1 MAITAFET
9 SGAITTGDST
19 DKASPAGPSRA
30 PASRRRNWGSSA
42 SPSWVATV
50 TEGGVTSLST
60 RSLGQFACRA
70 RSSYVLLK
78 FKCETSSL
86 DYDQFTFLRLCNI
99 AEQSKLIFL
108 LLITVHSGKNPRISE
123 IYWTRTLS
131 NNPWIVMIL

>member
-19 DKASPAGPSRA
+19 AKASPAGPSRA

-50 TEGGVTSLST
+50 TEGGVISLST

-86 DYDQFTFLRLCNI
+86 DDDQFTFLRLCDI
-99 AEQSKLIFL
+99 AEQSKLIFFS
-108 LLITVHSGKNPRISE
+108 LLITVPSGKNPRISE
-123 IYWTRTLS
+123 IYWTRIS
-131 NNPWIVMIL
+131 INPWIVMIL

>member
-86 DYDQFTFLRLCNI
+86 DYDQFTFLRLCDM
-99 AEQSKLIFL
+99 AEQSELIFFHFSSWYL
-108 LLITVHSGKNPRISE
+108 LEKIHESLKYIGLELFPI
-123 IYWTRTLS
+123 
-131 NNPWIVMIL
+131 ILGL